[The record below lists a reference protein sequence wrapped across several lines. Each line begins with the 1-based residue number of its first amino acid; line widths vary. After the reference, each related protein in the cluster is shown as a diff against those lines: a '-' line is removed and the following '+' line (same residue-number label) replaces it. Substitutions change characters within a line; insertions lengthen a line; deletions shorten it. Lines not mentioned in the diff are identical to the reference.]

1 VPVQRGFALI
11 ALLALAALLSAFLIA
26 SALNLT
32 GAGISNER
40 EDRNMR
46 ALREAKVALIAY
58 AASTEGWQAYMGQE
72 VQPGGLPCPANNTT
86 GASPGICSGA
96 AQRVGRLPWATIGS
110 NDFRDASGEQLWYA
124 VSSNFYKNSANIINS
139 DTSGLL
145 TVTGTAPASNVV
157 AIVFAPGPAIQ
168 DSTLPPGQIQDRSP
182 ANINR
187 LASYLEGFT
196 PVGSDYTFTT
206 NALPT
211 DTFND
216 RLLVITQAELM
227 AVVEPAVAAQ
237 MERYVKPL
245 IQEYV
250 TKWGG
255 TYPFAAPFVAP
266 PALPNVA
273 YRGATVQTMG
283 LLPLTTESS
292 WFRWKNAT
300 VRTIQKAGTGIYTGS
315 STISPDPTNCTIS
328 SSPSR
333 ATCQVN
339 YPGLTSDD
347 RPVIKL
353 EIFLTNWN
361 TAFADMPSPFT
372 APVDLTMTPNPG
384 GSITLDKYGPWS
396 FVSPDY
402 PPTRSFVAQGT
413 GDAVLT
419 YIGRLQNA
427 DSTNNGVFIT
437 VPLPPPS
444 YLTIT
449 SGDPAINPDGAW
461 FIANQWYRQTY
472 FAVSDDHLPGGSPP
486 CTTGKTPSCLTV
498 RNLPTPTNN
507 KQAILVFAGRALD
520 GQIRPGGLTNY
531 FEGENST
538 PADLTFEHRAGLAGL
553 SCAQFLAGTCPVPNA
568 PYFIN
573 DRVVVL
579 SP

>member
-1 VPVQRGFALI
+1 MSVHRGFALI
-11 ALLALAALLSAFLIA
+11 AILALAALISAFLIA

-46 ALREAKVALIAY
+46 ALREAKAALIAY
-58 AASTEGWQAYMGQE
+58 AASTEGWQAYMKQE

-86 GASPGICSGA
+86 GTSPGICSGA

-110 NDFRDASGEQLWYA
+110 SDFRDASGEQLWYA

-237 MERYVKPL
+237 MERYKPL

-273 YRGATVQTMG
+273 YRGATGQTMG

-339 YPGLTSDD
+339 YPGLNSDD

-486 CTTGKTPSCLTV
+486 CTAAGKSPSCLTV
-498 RNLPTPTNN
+498 NNLPVQNNN
-507 KQAILVFAGRALD
+507 KQAILIFAGRALD
-520 GQIRPGGLTNY
+520 GQNRLGFPAVLTNY
-531 FEGENST
+531 LEGENAT
-538 PADLTFEHRAGLAGL
+538 PTDLIFTHRA
-553 SCAQFLAGTCPVPNA
+553 A
-568 PYFIN
+568 PSPTTN
-573 DRVVVL
+573 DRVVVIA
-579 SP
+579 P